1 MIAKVLSR
9 IGIEVWKDIPE
20 FEGIYQVSNLGNVK
34 SLNYRKKG
42 IIKLLVKNLNTN
54 GRYRVNLCKNGRCF
68 TNSKIHQLVA
78 ISFLNHK
85 PCGHK
90 IVVDHIDNNKQNDKL
105 YNLQLISN
113 RENTIK
119 DIKGGTSKYTGV
131 CWNKR
136 QGKWQGAISLYGK
149 AKHLGYFTDEKK
161 AAEAY
166 KNELKKINESKSTTL

>member
-42 IIKLLVKNLNTN
+42 IIKMLCKSLNTN

-68 TNSKIHQLVA
+68 PNSKIHQLVA
-78 ISFLNHK
+78 IAFLNHK

-90 IVVDHIDNNKQNDKL
+90 IVVDHIDNNKENDKL

-113 RENTIK
+113 RENTVK
-119 DIKGGTSKYTGV
+119 DIKIGTSKYTGV
-131 CWNKR
+131 SWNKR
-136 QGKWQGAISLYGK
+136 QGKWRGAISVNGK
-149 AKHLGYFTDEKK
+149 IKHLGYFTDEKK
-161 AAEAY
+161 AAETY

>member
-1 MIAKVLSR
+1 MMYSLLSR

-42 IIKLLVKNLNTN
+42 IAKLLSKNLNTN
-54 GRYRVNLCKNGRCF
+54 KRYRVNLCKNGRCF
-68 TNSKIHQLVA
+68 PNSKIHQLVA
-78 ISFLNHK
+78 IAFLTHK

-90 IVVDHIDNNKQNDKL
+90 IVVDHIDNNRQNDKL

-136 QGKWQGAISLYGK
+136 QGKWQGAISFYGK
-149 AKHLGYFTDEKK
+149 AKHLGYFTKELEAANAYKK
-161 AAEAY
+161 A
-166 KNELKKINESKSTTL
+166 LKEYERGK